1 MRTWILLIGLLAV
14 VWPVDASAQPTDP
27 PLAESFL
34 LQGKLAEGEKA
45 LLERLKEAPNDDQA
59 RFGLAMLQFVRTFE
73 RLVGNVHKCGIRTED
88 TILRINPEFER
99 YFPDNPKPKKVAYS
113 DIRELIQTFLN
124 DLATIEANL
133 ALVKD
138 PDVKLPLHVGLIR
151 VNPFDKK
158 PVSAAI
164 LFRGG
169 GNETQWD
176 KDFAI
181 AFDRGDVEWLRGYC
195 HFLAAWGELLLAV
208 DGQDVFD
215 CSAHLFLKAVDTPHK
230 FLTEERLP
238 IDDNL
243 LVSAWNDPRV
253 LFDAVSFV
261 HHMLR
266 LPLKEPERCKVALAH
281 LEAMIVHGKAQ
292 WKFIRAEKDD
302 DREWIPNPKQK
313 SVTQVPVTE
322 EIIEAWLA
330 TLEEADQVLKGKKL
344 IPFWRGTA
352 KRGINLRRVFTE
364 PRTFDLVEWVQ
375 GTGATPYLE
384 EGPLTEFA
392 NERFV
397 ERTFRPFDTPF
408 GFAGFAFWFN

>member
-1 MRTWILLIGLLAV
+1 MRTWLLLTCLLV
-14 VWPVDASAQPTDP
+14 GVWSSPAAAQMVEP
-27 PLAESFL
+27 PLAESYL

-45 LLERLKEAPNDDQA
+45 LLERLKDTPNDDQV

-73 RLVGNVHKCGIRTED
+73 RLVGNVYDCGLRTED
-88 TILRINPEFER
+88 TLLRINPEFER

-138 PDVKLPLHVGLIR
+138 PDVKLPLHVGMIQI
-151 VNPFDKK
+151 NPFREAKT
-158 PVSAAI
+158 VSAAA

-169 GNETQWD
+169 AEAPWD
-176 KDFAI
+176 KDFVI

-195 HFLAAWGELLLAV
+195 HFLAGFAELSLAV
-208 DGQDVFD
+208 DGQEVFD
-215 CSAHLFLKAVDTPHK
+215 CSAHLFLKHVETPHA
-230 FLTEERLP
+230 FLLEDRATIQRDLFA
-238 IDDNL
+238 NL
-243 LVSAWNDPRV
+243 STPQVIL
-253 LFDAVSFV
+253 DAVSFV
-261 HHMLR
+261 HHILR
-266 LPLKEPERCKVALAH
+266 LPLKEPERTKVALAH
-281 LEAMIVHGKAQ
+281 FEAMIVHGKAQ
-292 WKFIRAEKDD
+292 WKFIREEKDN
-302 DREWIPNPKQK
+302 DREWVPNARQN
-313 SVTQVPVTE
+313 SVTRVPVTD
-322 EIIEAWLA
+322 EIIDAWLA

-344 IPFWRGTA
+344 IPFWRGVK
-352 KRGINLRRVFTE
+352 KRGVNLRRVFTE

-397 ERTFRPFDTPF
+397 ERTFRPFNTPF

>member
-1 MRTWILLIGLLAV
+1 MRTWILCVVVTAAV
-14 VWPVDASAQPTDP
+14 WSPYAAAQTIEP
-27 PLAESFL
+27 PLADKYL
-34 LQGKLAEGEKA
+34 VTGKLQEGEQA
-45 LLERLKEAPNDDQA
+45 LLERLKEAPADDQA

-73 RLVGNVHKCGIRTED
+73 RLTSNVYQCGLRSDE
-88 TILRINPEFER
+88 ILRFNPELRRFFR
-99 YFPDNPKPKKVAYS
+99 DTPKPKLVAYA
-113 DIRELIQTFLN
+113 DIRKLIQTFLD

-133 ALVKD
+133 ALIKD
-138 PDVKLPLHVGLIR
+138 ADVKLPIHVGRIR
-151 VNPFDKK
+151 VNPFNESL
-158 PVSAAI
+158 PVSAAF
-164 LFRGG
+164 LLRGT
-169 GNETQWD
+169 NDPERD
-176 KDFAI
+176 ENFVI
-181 AFDRGDVEWLRGYC
+181 AFDRGDVDWLRGYC
-195 HFLAAWGELLLAV
+195 HFLAAIGELLLTV
-208 DGQDVFD
+208 DGQEVFD
-215 CSAHLFLKAVDTPHK
+215 CSAHLFLKAVETPHK

-243 LVSAWNDPRV
+243 LISAWSDPRV

-266 LPLKEPERCKVALAH
+266 LPLKEPDRAKVALAH

-292 WKFIRAEKDD
+292 WKFIRSEKDD
-302 DREWIPNPKQK
+302 DREWIPNPNQK
-313 SVTQVPVTE
+313 SVTQVPVTD

-344 IPFWRGTA
+344 IPFWRGTK

-392 NERFV
+392 NEQFV
-397 ERTFRPFDTPF
+397 DRTFAPFDTPF